1 MPFAVCSE
9 EEMAEDMGILMGQEG
24 RELIKSQIG
33 AAGMAGAY
41 QQQGRNKRVRL
52 LLNFLFW
59 LLEPLT
65 SQRGAGNDVI
75 CIHEAEV
82 SSTLR

>member
-1 MPFAVCSE
+1 
-9 EEMAEDMGILMGQEG
+9 MAEDMGVLMGQGG

-33 AAGMAGAY
+33 AAGTAGAY
-41 QQQGRNKRVRL
+41 QQQRRNKHVRL
-52 LLNFLFW
+52 LRNFCFGSSS
-59 LLEPLT
+59 LLP
-65 SQRGAGNDVI
+65 AGNDVI